1 MYKQQR
7 ISRWAMVMV
16 LAGALAAGNSACTCK
31 NSGGGGQQGKA
42 VKAHPPQHPGELPRP
57 PGPGPAKGGIKPVKE
72 GEHILLKGFE
82 APESVIHDARED
94 VYLVSNICGSPFAKN
109 GKGYIS
115 RVSPKGKV
123 TLHWIGGGP
132 KKLLDAPKGLAISG
146 ERIYVTDIN
155 QVRLFHRKTGAPET
169 PIPVPGATFLN
180 DIVAAEDGT
189 LYVTD
194 TGFTVDPK
202 TKKMKQSGT
211 DAIWKITAGGQAS
224 PLVKDPK
231 LGNPNGVVLRD
242 GHLLV
247 VTWGTGKILQVT
259 LQGKWS
265 VYKTTPAKQLDGIV
279 VLPGGALLISSWQA
293 RGVFKMDKK
302 GKVQAVAVNL
312 ESPADIGIDRKRK
325 RVLAPLLN
333 RDLVQI
339 IPIKD

>member
-1 MYKQQR
+1 
-7 ISRWAMVMV
+7 MV

-31 NSGGGGQQGKA
+31 NRGEEGKQGKA
-42 VKAHPPQHPGELPRP
+42 VKENPPKHQVEHP

-72 GEHILLKGFE
+72 GDHILLKGFE

-132 KKLLDAPKGLAISG
+132 KKLLNAPKGLALFG
-146 ERIYVTDIN
+146 ERIYVTDLD
-155 QVRLFHRKTGAPET
+155 QVKAFNRKTGEPET
-169 PIPVPGATFLN
+169 SISVPGATFLN
-180 DIVAAEDGT
+180 DIVAAKDGT
-189 LYVTD
+189 LYVSD
-194 TGFTVDPK
+194 TGFTVDAK

-211 DAIWKITAGGQAS
+211 DAIWKITAEGQPS

-231 LGNPNGVVLRD
+231 LGNPNGMALKD
-242 GHLLV
+242 GNLLV

-259 LQGKWS
+259 PEGKWS
-265 VYKTTPAKQLDGIV
+265 VYKTTPAKQLDGIE

-293 RGVFKMDKK
+293 RGVFKMDNK

-325 RVLAPLLN
+325 RVLVPLLS

-339 IPIKD
+339 IPLKD